1 MRMCSVKE
9 TLAVLA
15 LMGATALPAMAETG
29 TKCDLDCQID
39 LVNKAQSVV
48 MYHAKDIVMGQM
60 GEALMDAARRGVRVE
75 AFVGRPDETYGKLSK
90 FLAERYKKWAAVA
103 PDTDMSLLG
112 MGACLMG
119 GTSIEPFLITDSDAW
134 LPGPKNPAFVK
145 AGILTS
151 RNPAEVGEA
160 AEIVMVEEFMQ
171 CKLN

>member
-15 LMGATALPAMAETG
+15 LMGATALPVMAETG
-29 TKCDLDCQID
+29 SKCDLDCQIE

-75 AFVGRPDETYGKLSK
+75 AFVGRPDETYGKLNK
-90 FLAERYKKWAAVA
+90 LLEERYSKWVA
-103 PDTDMSLLG
+103 TASDEDVSLLG
-112 MGACLMG
+112 MDACLIVTG
-119 GTSIEPFLITDSDAW
+119 IEPFLITDPIAW
-134 LPGPKNPAFVK
+134 LPGEKNPAFVK

-151 RNPAEVGEA
+151 LDPAEVGEA
-160 AEIVMVEEFMQ
+160 SEIVMVEEFIQ